1 MRIPKEEYR
10 EVINI
15 LKRYSYNCLNI
26 IQRQNDILSLS
37 VSGDSEGRSKYSIS
51 DSTLN
56 KVLRLEEDVNLQ
68 RSIREFKLVKR
79 TLFLVSSDARYI
91 FDKLFIEQKSKW
103 NIIDELHISEETYKR
118 RKSELVYTTYNE
130 MKEK

>member
-1 MRIPKEEYR
+1 MRIPKEKYR
-10 EVINI
+10 EVISL

-37 VSGDSEGRSKYSIS
+37 VSSSNEGRSQYSIS

-56 KVLRLEEDVNLQ
+56 KVLRLEEDVSLQ

-79 TLFLVSSDARYI
+79 VLYLVSNDAREI
-91 FDKLFIEQKSKW
+91 FDKLYIEQKTKW
-103 NIIDELHISEETYKR
+103 EVMNELHISEATFGR
-118 RKSELVYTTYNE
+118 RKNELIYTTY
-130 MKEK
+130 KEFKN

>member
-10 EVINI
+10 EVINL

-37 VSGDSEGRSKYSIS
+37 VSGGSEGRSKYSIS

-56 KVLRLEEDVNLQ
+56 KVLRLENDKSLQ
-68 RSIREFKLVKR
+68 TSIHEYKIVRRALELVKSE
-79 TLFLVSSDARYI
+79 TQDI
-91 FDKLFIEQKSKW
+91 FELLFIQRKTKW
-103 NIIDELHISEETYKR
+103 EIIDQLYISEDTYKR
-118 RKSELVYTTYNE
+118 RKRELIYTVY
-130 MKEK
+130 KEIK